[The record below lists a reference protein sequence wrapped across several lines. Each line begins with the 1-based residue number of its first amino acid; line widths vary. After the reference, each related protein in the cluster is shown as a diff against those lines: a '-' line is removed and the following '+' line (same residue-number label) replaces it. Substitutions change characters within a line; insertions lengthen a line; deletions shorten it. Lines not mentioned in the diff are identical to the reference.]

1 MNRARLQLW
10 LKWLWVIA
18 VTVAVLWYLQDRR
31 ETVLAAVSD
40 FSLPVIAASLLL
52 LLLAK
57 LGLSE
62 NAFAAARAMRLPVT
76 RLEVYRLYNFSQL
89 GKYIPGSIWQ
99 YVSRGAGYRF
109 AGASY
114 TGITNTLLLE
124 TLWVLGGA
132 GLVGV
137 VLAGPALGRQVH
149 AAGLVSAEHL
159 LWAVLVAIGGLIV
172 IVMLVTRFRHRL
184 RPLGKSLLPGPRI
197 ILLQLVIWVLL
208 GLSFA
213 VLLPEAGADLS
224 LAYIIGLFAIAY
236 AVGFVAIFAP
246 AGLGVREGMLVLG
259 LGIAIPVEQA
269 VVIVLVARVIYLLSE
284 LVIAGL
290 MLIAGRFGNYS

>member
-1 MNRARLQLW
+1 MNKARLQLW

-18 VTVAVLWYLQDRR
+18 VVVAVLWYLHDRR
-31 ETVLAAVSD
+31 EAVLAALAE
-40 FSLPVIAASLLL
+40 FSPPLIAASLAL

-57 LGLSE
+57 FSLSE
-62 NAFAAARAMRLPVT
+62 NALAAARAMDLPLKRLT
-76 RLEVYRLYNFSQL
+76 VYRLYNFSQL

-114 TGITNTLLLE
+114 TGIANALLLE

-132 GLVGV
+132 ALIGAL
-137 VLAGPALGRQVH
+137 LAGPALGRLILDAEV
-149 AAGLVSAEHL
+149 VSAEHL
-159 LWAVLVAIGGLIV
+159 FWAALVAAGGVVVTAVLAI
-172 IVMLVTRFRHRL
+172 RFRRRL
-184 RPLGKSLLPGPRI
+184 RPLGKQLFPGPRV
-197 ILLQLVIWVLL
+197 ILLQLAIWGLL

-213 VLLPEAGADLS
+213 VLLPEAGRALS
-224 LAYIIGLFAIAY
+224 PGYIIGLFAIAY

-259 LGIAIPVEQA
+259 LGMAIPVEQA
-269 VVIVLVARVIYLLSE
+269 VVVVLVARVIYLVSE
-284 LVIAGL
+284 LVMAGL
-290 MLIAGRFGNYS
+290 MLMTGWVERSG

>member
-18 VTVAVLWYLQDRR
+18 VTVAVLWYLLDRR
-31 ETVLAAVSD
+31 ETVLAALSE
-40 FSLPVIAASLLL
+40 FSLPMLATSLVL

-57 LGLSE
+57 LVLSE
-62 NAFAAARAMRLPVT
+62 NAYVAARAMALPVS
-76 RLEVYRLYNFSQL
+76 RLAVYRLYNFSQL

-114 TGITNTLLLE
+114 TGIANTLLLE

-132 GLVGV
+132 ALVGAL
-137 VLAGPALGRQVH
+137 LAGPALGRQIH
-149 AAGLVSAEHL
+149 DAGVVSAEYL
-159 LWAVLVAIGGLIV
+159 LWAVLVAAGGLIV
-172 IVMLVTRFRHRL
+172 IVALALRFRRRL
-184 RPLGKSLLPGPRI
+184 QPLGRQLFPGPRVI
-197 ILLQLVIWVLL
+197 VLQLGIWVLL

-213 VLLPEAGADLS
+213 VLLPAAGSDLT

-259 LGIAIPVEQA
+259 LGMAIPVEQA
-269 VVIVLVARVIYLLSE
+269 VVVVLVARVIYLVSE
-284 LVIAGL
+284 LVMAGL
-290 MLIAGRFGNYS
+290 MLMTGWVERSG